1 MINLFINNKQMFNKL
16 QTIYRLLNYE
26 IIYRINN
33 KFIYNIYDFIITM
46 YLFNHKHKNIN
57 LFIIIIDKFNKNR
70 CILLSL
76 SFYKNE
82 SILFFDK
89 KYNKILKDKLTNIDY
104 DTTYFSNIKVTNENI
119 PKLFNVFI
127 SLLFSNP

>member
-46 YLFNHKHKNIN
+46 YLFNHKYKNIN
-57 LFIIIIDKFNKNR
+57 ISIIIIDKFNKNR

-76 SFYKNE
+76 LFYKNE

>member
-1 MINLFINNKQMFNKL
+1 
-16 QTIYRLLNYE
+16 
-26 IIYRINN
+26 
-33 KFIYNIYDFIITM
+33 M

-104 DTTYFSNIKVTNENI
+104 DTTYFSSIKVTNENI

-127 SLLFSNP
+127 NLLFSNP